1 MSYSKLHN
9 PIRSDEGR
17 SGAVQA
23 VLFQTGPITW
33 QETKQGSII
42 FSGEAASFHDW
53 EFRTRMK
60 MMGCTDPSK
69 YAENMSK
76 IMDGLRG
83 EAFTLAMEIGT
94 KKLCEQGEEAWDE
107 QLYDADDNETE
118 LIHHPAVESGL
129 DLLIAAVRKSV
140 FPQTTHEAKELF
152 RQYMKPGGYL
162 SRQRGESM
170 EQFISRRGRAWKL
183 VKKLDDQIIH

>member
-9 PIRSDEGR
+9 PIRTDEGR

-23 VLFQTGPITW
+23 VLFQTGPISW

-94 KKLCEQGEEAWDE
+94 KQLCTPGEEAWDE
-107 QLYDADDNETE
+107 QLYEGDAEAE
-118 LIHHPAVESGL
+118 LINHPAVESAL

-140 FPQTTHEAKELF
+140 FLIVTRMQNTC
-152 RQYMKPGGYL
+152 
-162 SRQRGESM
+162 
-170 EQFISRRGRAWKL
+170 ISVVSAISKGSEIGTIPISDL
-183 VKKLDDQIIH
+183 